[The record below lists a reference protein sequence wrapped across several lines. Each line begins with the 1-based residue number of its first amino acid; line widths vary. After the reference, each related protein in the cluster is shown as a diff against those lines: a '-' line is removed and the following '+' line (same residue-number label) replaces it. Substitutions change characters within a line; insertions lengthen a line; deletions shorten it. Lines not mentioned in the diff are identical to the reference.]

1 MFLLACVVINEL
13 KMLWIKFEIHRLKI
27 SACMMLKVIFYF
39 ELSVHVVC
47 LNLFETT
54 QNEFDGGNEWIRCC
68 YVVGGRVI
76 QYMFFV
82 WSFYLFF
89 FSITFSLDALISMF
103 LLHISVYKKVFK
115 FHIHTI
121 QFPLVCVLCLF
132 QKYMLWSFKTS
143 Y

>member
-1 MFLLACVVINEL
+1 MNKVWDPPFKNQR
-13 KMLWIKFEIHRLKI
+13 IHDAKSHFI
-27 SACMMLKVIFYF
+27 
-39 ELSVHVVC
+39 LSSRFMQLC
-47 LNLFETT
+47 LNLFETS

-132 QKYMLWSFKTS
+132 QKYMLWSFITS